1 MKWFIP
7 VSICYMLVACRTS
20 KVENAAIIKV
30 LETESATWRSRDSA
44 GHANCWFIQPYSSV
58 LVSTTDGKTLD
69 IPATAMI
76 TASPERMGNGGSAV
90 NSQYKISVQGKSAWV
105 SHHEESTDME
115 GKKSYS
121 YEIRMLEKISGQWK
135 LVGQSIHMLK

>member
-1 MKWFIP
+1 MKLIIP
-7 VSICYMLVACRTS
+7 LLICSLLGACRTS
-20 KVENAAIIKV
+20 RMETTAIIKV
-30 LETESATWRSRDSA
+30 LETESASWRNRDSA
-44 GHANCWFIQPYSSV
+44 THADCWYIQPYSSV

-105 SHHEESTDME
+105 SHHEESTDKD

-121 YEIRMLEKISGQWK
+121 YEIRMLEKINGQWK